1 MNDFYNKK
9 AAIPREA
16 RNAANLKEAL
26 SAWVEKRLLHVVKSN
41 KEASD
46 NFRIEFSLVHQ
57 RYAKMVMLVTE
68 MVSDDLISL
77 ASTKILVIMEED
89 FRSSTTPPQ
98 REAAGL
104 CGAELS
110 KIISQ
115 FTNEEE
121 NK

>member
-1 MNDFYNKK
+1 
-9 AAIPREA
+9 
-16 RNAANLKEAL
+16 
-26 SAWVEKRLLHVVKSN
+26 VKSN

-89 FRSSTTPPQ
+89 FRRSTAPPQ
-98 REAAGL
+98 REAAAL